1 MGGSGYAVLPKGN
14 VAGNLN
20 SCIEMLIDKA
30 VQYHLMIVPDSIIRI
45 CIEGSP
51 PGPPL
56 KMRKGFSGR
65 ELDIC
70 ENSLI

>member
-51 PGPPL
+51 L
-56 KMRKGFSGR
+56 VLLSK
-65 ELDIC
+65 
-70 ENSLI
+70 